1 MTSEISEAQKKW
13 DLMHTFSYAYICQ
26 PPREYWEDEEFMMHR
41 DILFGQVH
49 YDVHRTDWKTI
60 YSRYNEYL
68 PIRLAFKDAKE
79 YYQAWT
85 LGQSTAAY
93 EQIKGYAER
102 TDQQRA
108 EIRKPKRIV
117 IEKPKKKK

>member
-1 MTSEISEAQKKW
+1 MSDSEAQKKW

-26 PPREYWEDEEFMMHR
+26 PPQEYWDDEEFMMHR
-41 DILFGQVH
+41 DILLNQVH
-49 YDVHRTDWKTI
+49 HDVHRTDWKTI

-79 YYQAWT
+79 SYEALIQNSTTPAYQN
-85 LGQSTAAY
+85 
-93 EQIKGYAER
+93 IRVYAER
-102 TDQQRA
+102 MDKQRV
-108 EIRKPKRIV
+108 ILRKPPVIV

>member
-1 MTSEISEAQKKW
+1 MSDSEAQRKW

-26 PPREYWEDEEFMMHR
+26 PPQEYWDDEEFMMHR
-41 DILFGQVH
+41 DILLNQVH
-49 YDVHRTDWKTI
+49 HDVHRTDWKTI

-79 YYQAWT
+79 SYEALAQN
-85 LGQSTAAY
+85 STTPAY
-93 EQIKGYAER
+93 ENIRVYAER
-102 TDQQRA
+102 MDKQRV
-108 EIRKPKRIV
+108 ILRKPPVIV